1 MEMRAGLITNCKCG
15 RPLSS
20 SPECPK
26 AIYGSI
32 RMADKGKCTDLLT
45 VVVTAFELMLVPGAK
60 HHHGSR

>member
-15 RPLSS
+15 HPLSS

-26 AIYGSI
+26 AIYGRI
-32 RMADKGKCTDLLT
+32 HMADKGKYTDLLT
-45 VVVTAFELMLVPGAK
+45 VVTAFELMLVPGAK